1 MWTQKGVGAR
11 IEAVGWEHT
20 LNSFVNK
27 AVTEGFTECFKISS
41 RGLYA
46 ISKGRYFR
54 PEQIQ
59 IIDICHFD
67 QTQIEQSVMYILE
80 TFDGIKGTLVDG
92 GTLAASFIAEA
103 EAYQAKL
110 NRYNKHHC

>member
-11 IEAVGWEHT
+11 LEPVGWEPT

-27 AVTEGFTECFKISS
+27 AVTEGYTECFKITS

-54 PEQIQ
+54 AEQVRVVDTCQ
-59 IIDICHFD
+59 F
-67 QTQIEQSVMYILE
+67 EGQSQLDSTMYILE
-80 TFDGIKGTLVDG
+80 TFDGIKGTLIEG
-92 GTLAASFIAEA
+92 GSPAAAFIAEVLA
-103 EAYQAKL
+103 YEARLK
-110 NRYNKHHC
+110 RYNNHHC